1 MDLGSGSRLTPCLD
15 IGKVV
20 LLRKCFRKLPLLG
33 LPGLYLSA
41 PCAKWSIHNL
51 RLLPLRIGTVRPR
64 SPPHSP
70 ARTSR
75 SWKFCLLRPRQRPS
89 PGRQHSPHLVL
100 NSHPTQCRRA
110 ELWWLGRQWE
120 GAGSWWL
127 STVSRWF
134 FSAWLFTTD
143 VSQQSMGSDMKSIE
157 ANSGI
162 PRWKQSVQLKI
173 LKTWR
178 LVIASRWWWVSVEW
192 ILENNCKTCCVRVI
206 SPTELRVVWK
216 FYSETRSTSTNKLM
230 LYY

>member
-15 IGKVV
+15 IGRVV

-33 LPGLYLSA
+33 LAGLYLSA

-51 RLLPLRIGTVRPR
+51 RLLPLRVGTVRPR

-70 ARTSR
+70 ERTSR
-75 SWKFCLLRPRQRPS
+75 SWKFCLLCPRQRPS

-127 STVSRWF
+127 SPVSRWLL
-134 FSAWLFTTD
+134 SAWLFITD
-143 VSQQSMGSDMKSIE
+143 WLTSHCI
-157 ANSGI
+157 
-162 PRWKQSVQLKI
+162 RWVAIWSLLKQ
-173 LKTWR
+173 
-178 LVIASRWWWVSVEW
+178 
-192 ILENNCKTCCVRVI
+192 ILEFPVESNLSSSKF
-206 SPTELRVVWK
+206 WK
-216 FYSETRSTSTNKLM
+216 HED
-230 LYY
+230 